1 MARSGYFFILSL
13 MLCSCVSTTLPLQ
26 EYSLA
31 KTAFDAAVSSES
43 AKYAPQLFYRAEKAY
58 KRGEALYKE
67 RDYEGAREQFL
78 NCQKLSERAENAA
91 RLKQFNSAE
100 EGGYE

>member
-1 MARSGYFFILSL
+1 MARSSFYLFLILVL
-13 MLCSCVSTTLPLQ
+13 GSCVSTTLPIQ

-67 RDYEGAREQFL
+67 RDFNEARKQFL
-78 NCQKLSERAENAA
+78 MCQKLSERAENTS

-100 EGGYE
+100 EGDYE